1 MEIGAKNTENTGA
14 LWCELQICR
23 WRESHRATLSHVK
36 LEEDILSTGQ
46 IVSPNGGKTL
56 ETRNQEMSDKSRNR
70 L

>member
-1 MEIGAKNTENTGA
+1 MEIGAKNTENTGGVVVRVTN
-14 LWCELQICR
+14 LQMAGVTCHKKNGR
-23 WRESHRATLSHVK
+23 GYCHHG
-36 LEEDILSTGQ
+36 GQ

>member
-36 LEEDILSTGQ
+36 LEEESLSTGQ
-46 IVSPNGGKTL
+46 IVSPNGAKTL